1 METSS
6 LKLLA
11 IDDNRDNLT
20 ALKAVV
26 SDILPTA
33 KVLTALNGSEGIDVA
48 IAEDPDVILLDIVM
62 PEMDGFEVCRRLKG
76 DEGLWDI
83 PVVFLTALKTDRKS
97 RIMALE
103 VGAEGFL
110 AKPLDETEL
119 MAQIRAMAKIK
130 EANVLK
136 RQEQERLA
144 ALVGERT
151 SELEQELARRRGM
164 EDELREANKRLQ
176 LSQNATMILLGE
188 LKEEIE
194 ARKKGEEALRESEGR
209 MRSIFRVA
217 PTGIGVISNSILL
230 DVNSQVCEM
239 TGYAREELVGKS
251 AEMLYSTSD
260 ESSHVGSEKYHQISE
275 RVTGSVETIWKKK
288 DGTIINIILSSTP
301 IDSNDLSKGVI
312 FTALDITERKRA
324 EEEREK
330 LQVQLIQSQKMEV
343 VGQLAGGV
351 AHDFNNILTAI
362 IGFGHL
368 LMMKSEE
375 DDPRRHYA
383 EEIIS
388 SCEKAASI
396 TRRLLAFCR
405 QDISE
410 KSRLNLND
418 LITTSQR
425 MLSRLI
431 GEDMEFHFKPCAE
444 ELTVVADPVQIEQVL
459 MNLATNAR
467 DAMPGGGIFSLE
479 TSLLRMDEEF
489 VAMHGFGTPGD
500 YAVITVSDT
509 GVGMSKDTRQRIFEP
524 FFTTK
529 EVGRGTGLGLS
540 VVYGILQRHE
550 GSVRVYSDMGMGT
563 TFQVYLPMA
572 RCWEKSL
579 QAAPFRNSEGGLE
592 TILVAED
599 NRELLDVI
607 QLTLSAWG
615 YTVIATKN
623 GEEAVA
629 KFRESAESIDL
640 LLLDIIMPKKSGI
653 DVLDETRSLRPDIKV
668 LFMSGYPADFI
679 KDRGLM
685 KNEYA
690 YVSKP
695 VSPNALLR
703 AIREVLDHNPAESY
717 LAPG

>member
-1 METSS
+1 MGNSS

-11 IDDNRDNLT
+11 IDDNRDNLLS
-20 ALKAVV
+20 LKAVV
-26 SDILPTA
+26 ADILPQA
-33 KVLTALNGSEGIDVA
+33 RVLTALNGAEGLDLA
-48 IAEDPDVILLDIVM
+48 RAEDPDVILLDVVM
-62 PEMDGFEVCRRLKG
+62 PGMDGFEVCRTMKG
-76 DEGLWDI
+76 DEKLWHI

-103 VGAEGFL
+103 AGAEGFL

-119 MAQIRAMAKIK
+119 TAQICAMAKIK

-151 SELEQELARRRGM
+151 SELEQELARRRGV
-164 EDELREANKRLQ
+164 EEELREANKRLQ
-176 LSQNATMILLGE
+176 LSQNAALNLLGE

-194 ARKKGEEALRESEGR
+194 ARKKSEEALRESESR

-217 PTGIGVISNSILL
+217 PTGIGVVCDRTLV
-230 DVNSQVCEM
+230 DVNSRVCEM
-239 TGYAREELVGKS
+239 TGYAREELIGKS
-251 AEMLYSTSD
+251 SALLYSTP
-260 ESSHVGSEKYHQISE
+260 EEFVQAGSEKYQQISE
-275 RVTGSVETIWKKK
+275 RGTGSIETIWRKK

-301 IDSNDLSKGVI
+301 IDSTDLAKGVI

-324 EEEREK
+324 EAEREK
-330 LQVQLIQSQKMEV
+330 LQAQLIQSQKMEV

-368 LMMKSEE
+368 LMMKSAE

-410 KSRLNLND
+410 KNRLDLNT
-418 LITTSQR
+418 LIATSKK
-425 MLSRLI
+425 MLSRLL
-431 GEDMEFHFKPCAE
+431 GEDLEFRFKPCAE
-444 ELTVVADPVQIEQVL
+444 ELPVVADPVQIEQVL

-467 DAMPGGGIFSLE
+467 DAMPGGGTFSVS
-479 TSLLRMDEEF
+479 TALLRMDEAF
-489 VAMHGFGTPGD
+489 VAMHGFGSPGD
-500 YAVITVSDT
+500 YAVITVADT
-509 GVGMSKDTRQRIFEP
+509 GTGMHPDTRQRIFEP

-540 VVYGILQRHE
+540 VVYGILQRHD
-550 GSVRVYSDMGMGT
+550 GYVKVYSDMGTGT
-563 TFQVYLPMA
+563 TFQVYLPLA

-579 QAAPFRNSEGGLE
+579 ESAPYKNSAGGLE

-607 QLTLSAWG
+607 QLTLNAWG
-615 YTVIATKN
+615 YTVIATQN
-623 GEEAVA
+623 GEEAIA
-629 KFRESAESIDL
+629 KFCEAPKNIDL

-653 DVLDETRSLRPDIKV
+653 DVLDATRNLRPDIKV

-685 KNEYA
+685 KSQYA

-703 AIREVLDHNPAESY
+703 SIREVLDQVAGEISQY
-717 LAPG
+717 PG

>member
-1 METSS
+1 MESSS

-20 ALKAVV
+20 SLKAVV
-26 SDILPTA
+26 ADILPQA
-33 KVLTALNGSEGIDVA
+33 KVLTALTGPAGIDLA

-62 PEMDGFEVCRRLKG
+62 PGMDGFEVCRRLKG
-76 DEGLWDI
+76 DESLWHI

-103 VGAEGFL
+103 AGAEGFL

-119 MAQIRAMAKIK
+119 MAQIRAMSKIK
-130 EANVLK
+130 EANVIK

-176 LSQNATMILLGE
+176 LSQNATLNLLGE

-194 ARKKGEEALRESEGR
+194 ARKKGEEALRESERR

-217 PTGIGVISNSILL
+217 PTGIGVVSNRVLL
-230 DVNSQVCEM
+230 DVNSRVCEM
-239 TGYAREELVGKS
+239 TGYTREELVDKS
-251 AEMLYSTSD
+251 AEMFYPSQD
-260 ESSHVGSEKYHQISE
+260 EFNHVGSEKYRQIADKG
-275 RVTGSVETIWKKK
+275 TGTLETLWKKK

-301 IDSNDLSKGVI
+301 IDSDDLSKGVI
-312 FTALDITERKRA
+312 FTALDITSRKQA

-330 LQVQLIQSQKMEV
+330 LHAQLIQSQKMEV

-375 DDPRRHYA
+375 GDPRRHYA

-418 LITTSQR
+418 LIATSQK

-431 GEDMEFHFKPCAE
+431 GDDLEFHFKPCAE
-444 ELTVVADPVQIEQVL
+444 ELPVVADPVQIEQVL

-467 DAMPGGGIFSLE
+467 DAMPGGGVFSIE
-479 TSLLRMDEEF
+479 TSLLRVDEGF

-500 YAVITVSDT
+500 YAVITVTDT
-509 GVGMSKDTRQRIFEP
+509 GTGMNLDTRQRIFEP

-540 VVYGILQRHE
+540 VVYGILQRHD
-550 GSVRVYSDMGMGT
+550 GHVRVYSDMGMGT

-572 RCWEKSL
+572 RCWEKVL
-579 QAAPFRNSEGGLE
+579 QAAPYKNSEGGLE

-653 DVLDETRSLRPDIKV
+653 DVLDESRSLRPDIKV

-685 KNEYA
+685 KSEYA

-703 AIREVLDHNPAESY
+703 SIREVLDH
-717 LAPG
+717 APKGSFLSPG

>member
-76 DEGLWDI
+76 DEGLWHI

-151 SELEQELARRRGM
+151 SELEQELVRRRGM
-164 EDELREANKRLQ
+164 EDKLLEANKQLR
-176 LSQNATMILLGE
+176 LSQNATMTLLGE

-194 ARKKGEEALRESEGR
+194 ARTKGEEALRESEGR

-217 PTGIGVISNSILL
+217 PTGIGVVSNGILL
-230 DVNSQVCEM
+230 DVNSRVCEM
-239 TGYAREELVGKS
+239 TGYAREDLIGKS
-251 AEMLYSTSD
+251 TELLYSIPD
-260 ESSHVGSEKYHQISE
+260 EFAHVGSEKYRQISDKG
-275 RVTGSVETIWKKK
+275 TGTVETTWKKK
-288 DGTIINIILSSTP
+288 DGILINIILSSTP
-301 IDSNDLSKGVI
+301 IDPNDLSKGVI

-330 LQVQLIQSQKMEV
+330 LHAQLIQSQKMEV

-396 TRRLLAFCR
+396 IRRLLAFCR

-418 LITTSQR
+418 LIATSQR

-444 ELTVVADPVQIEQVL
+444 ELPVVADPVQIEQVL

-467 DAMPGGGIFSLE
+467 DAMPGGGIFSIE

-509 GVGMSKDTRQRIFEP
+509 GVGMSLDTRQRIFEP

-640 LLLDIIMPKKSGI
+640 LLLDIIMPKKRGI

-685 KNEYA
+685 KSEYA

-703 AIREVLDHNPAESY
+703 AIREVLDHNPAESF

>member
-1 METSS
+1 MGNSN

-20 ALKAVV
+20 SLKAVV
-26 SDILPTA
+26 ADILPHA
-33 KVLTALNGSEGIDVA
+33 RVLTALNGPEGLELA
-48 IAEDPDVILLDIVM
+48 CAEDPDVILLDIVM

-76 DEGLWDI
+76 DEKLWHI

-103 VGAEGFL
+103 AGAEGFL

-119 MAQIRAMAKIK
+119 TAQIRAMAKIK

-151 SELEQELARRRGM
+151 SELEQELVRRRGM
-164 EDELREANKRLQ
+164 EAELREANKRLQ
-176 LSQNATMILLGE
+176 MSQNSALNLLGE

-217 PTGIGVISNSILL
+217 PTGIGVVCDRVLV
-230 DVNSQVCEM
+230 DVNPRVCEM
-239 TGYAREELVGKS
+239 TGYAREELIGKS
-251 AEMLYSTSD
+251 SVLLYATP
-260 ESSHVGSEKYHQISE
+260 EEFAKVGREKYQQIAE
-275 RVTGSVETIWKKK
+275 KGTGSVETIWKKK
-288 DGTIINIILSSTP
+288 DGTMINIILSSTP
-301 IDSNDLSKGVI
+301 IDPTDHAKGVI
-312 FTALDITERKRA
+312 FTALDITGRKRA
-324 EEEREK
+324 EAEREK
-330 LQVQLIQSQKMEV
+330 LQAQLIQSQKMEV

-368 LMMKSEE
+368 LMMKSAA

-396 TRRLLAFCR
+396 IRRLLAFCR

-410 KSRLNLND
+410 KSRLDLNK
-418 LITTSQR
+418 LIATSKK

-431 GEDMEFHFKPCAE
+431 GEDLEFRFQPCAE
-444 ELTVVADPVQIEQVL
+444 ELPVVADPVQIEQVL

-467 DAMPGGGIFSLE
+467 DAMPGGGTFSIA
-479 TSLLRMDEEF
+479 TSLLRMDDVF
-489 VAMHGFGTPGD
+489 VAMHGFGSPGN

-509 GVGMSKDTRQRIFEP
+509 GTGMTSDTRQRIFEP

-540 VVYGILQRHE
+540 VVYGILQRHD
-550 GSVRVYSDMGMGT
+550 GYVRVYSDMGTGT
-563 TFQVYLPMA
+563 TFQVYLPLA

-579 QAAPFRNSEGGLE
+579 ESAQYKNSEGGLE

-607 QLTLSAWG
+607 QLTLNAWG
-615 YTVIATKN
+615 YTVIATQN
-623 GEEAVA
+623 GEEAIA
-629 KFRESAESIDL
+629 KFCESPKNIDL

-653 DVLDETRSLRPDIKV
+653 DVLDATRSLRPDIKV

-679 KDRGLM
+679 KDRGLL
-685 KNEYA
+685 KNQYS

-703 AIREVLDHNPAESY
+703 SIREVLDQDAEDI
-717 LAPG
+717 GV

>member
-1 METSS
+1 MQTSS

-26 SDILPTA
+26 ADMLPQSI
-33 KVLTALNGSEGIDVA
+33 VLTVLNGSEGIDMA

-62 PEMDGFEVCRRLKG
+62 PHMDGFEVCRRLKG
-76 DEGLWDI
+76 DARLWHI

-97 RIMALE
+97 RIMALD

-110 AKPLDETEL
+110 TKPLDETEL

-130 EANVLK
+130 EANVMK
-136 RQEQERLA
+136 RQEQDRLA
-144 ALVGERT
+144 ALVAERT
-151 SELEQELARRRGM
+151 SELEQELVRRRGM

-176 LSQNATMILLGE
+176 LSQNAALNLLGE
-188 LKEEIE
+188 LKEEVE
-194 ARKKGEEALRESEGR
+194 ARKKGEESLRESEKR

-217 PTGIGVISNSILL
+217 PTGIGVVCDRVFL
-230 DVNSQVCEM
+230 DVNARVCEM

-251 AEMLYSTSD
+251 AEILYPSQ
-260 ESSHVGSEKYHQISE
+260 EEFLRVGSVKYSQIADKG
-275 RVTGSVETIWKKK
+275 TGVLETVWKKK
-288 DGTIINIILSSTP
+288 DGQLVNIILSSTP
-301 IDSNDLSKGVI
+301 IDSSDHSKGII

-330 LQVQLIQSQKMEV
+330 LQAQLVQSQKMEV

-368 LMMKSEE
+368 LIMKSEE
-375 DDPRRHYA
+375 GDPRRRYA
-383 EEIIS
+383 EEIVS

-410 KSRLNLND
+410 KSRLNLNE
-418 LITTSQR
+418 LIAKLQK
-425 MLSRLI
+425 MLPRLI
-431 GEDMEFHFKPCAE
+431 GEDLEFQFKPCAE
-444 ELTVVADPVQIEQVL
+444 ELPVVADPVQIEQVL

-467 DAMPGGGIFSLE
+467 DAMPGGGIFSIE
-479 TSLLRMDEEF
+479 TSLLRMDEGF

-509 GVGMSKDTRQRIFEP
+509 GVGMNPNTRQRIFEP

-529 EVGRGTGLGLS
+529 EVGKGTGLGLS
-540 VVYGILQRHE
+540 VVYGILERHE
-550 GSVRVYSDMGMGT
+550 GHVRVYSDMGMGT
-563 TFQVYLPMA
+563 TFQVYLPLA

-579 QAAPFRNSEGGLE
+579 QVAPYIASEGGLE

-629 KFRESAESIDL
+629 KFHESAASIDL

-653 DVLDETRSLRPDIKV
+653 DVLDEARSLRPDIKV

-685 KNEYA
+685 KSEYA

-703 AIREVLDHNPAESY
+703 SIREALDHNSAASY
-717 LAPG
+717 LPLV

>member
-1 METSS
+1 MEASS

-20 ALKAVV
+20 SLKAVV
-26 SDILPTA
+26 ADVLPQA
-33 KVLTALNGSEGIDVA
+33 KVLTALNGPEGIALA
-48 IAEDPDVILLDIVM
+48 IAEDPDVILLDIVL
-62 PEMDGFEVCRRLKG
+62 PGMDGFEVCRRLKG
-76 DEGLWDI
+76 NELLWHI
-83 PVVFLTALKTDRKS
+83 PVVFLTALKTDRKI

-119 MAQIRAMAKIK
+119 TAQIRAMAKIK
-130 EANVLK
+130 EASKLK
-136 RQEQERLA
+136 REEKDRLA
-144 ALVGERT
+144 ALVAERT
-151 SELEQELARRRGM
+151 SELEQELARRRHV
-164 EDELREANKRLQ
+164 EEELREANSKLQ
-176 LSQNATMILLGE
+176 LSQTATLDLLGE
-188 LKEEIE
+188 LQDEIE
-194 ARKKGEEALRESEGR
+194 ARKNGEEALRESERR

-217 PTGIGVISNSILL
+217 PTGIGILSNRVLL
-230 DVNSQVCEM
+230 DVNARVCEM
-239 TGYAREELVGKS
+239 TGYAREELIGKS
-251 AEMLYSTSD
+251 AEIFYATQ
-260 ESSHVGSEKYHQISE
+260 EEFNRVGTEKYSQIAE
-275 RVTGSVETIWKKK
+275 RGTGTLETLWKKK
-288 DGTIINIILSSTP
+288 DGTLINIILSSTP
-301 IDSNDLSKGVI
+301 IVSKDLSKGVI
-312 FTALDITERKRA
+312 FTALDITARKQA

-330 LQVQLIQSQKMEV
+330 LHAQLIQSQKMEV

-368 LMMKSEE
+368 LVMKSEVN
-375 DDPRRHYA
+375 DPRWHYA
-383 EEIIS
+383 KEIIS

-396 TRRLLAFCR
+396 TRRLLTFCR

-410 KSRLNLND
+410 KSHLNLNE
-418 LITTSQR
+418 LIASLQK
-425 MLSRLI
+425 MLCRLI
-431 GEDMEFHFKPCAE
+431 GEDLEFHFKPSAE
-444 ELTVVADPVQIEQVL
+444 KLPVIADPVQIEQVL

-467 DAMPGGGIFSLE
+467 DAMPGGGLFSIE
-479 TSLLRMDEEF
+479 TALLPVDEEF

-509 GVGMSKDTRQRIFEP
+509 GTGISQETRQRIFEP

-550 GSVRVYSDMGMGT
+550 GYVRVYSDVGMGT
-563 TFQVYLPMA
+563 TFQVYLPLE
-572 RCWEKSL
+572 RYREKASHVVPYK
-579 QAAPFRNSEGGLE
+579 ASEGGFE

-615 YTVIATKN
+615 YTVIATRN

-629 KFRESAESIDL
+629 KFRESAENIDL
-640 LLLDIIMPKKSGI
+640 LLLDIIMPKKNGM

-668 LFMSGYPADFI
+668 LFMSGYPADII
-679 KDRGLM
+679 KDRGQM
-685 KNEYA
+685 KGEYA
-690 YVSKP
+690 YISKP
-695 VSPNALLR
+695 ITPNALLR
-703 AIREVLDHNPAESY
+703 SVREVLDVASTGFSEA
-717 LAPG
+717 L